1 MRQKEPKTARKTNK
15 GGNLISSLVNY
26 ISSNPI
32 PVAQGIETFTKWL
45 TKAWS
50 GFFRFLT
57 ELGNAL
63 MNGLSDYLNL
73 LPVFL
78 VTVLLVFGAYIISG
92 KKKSLPVFTL
102 IGLLYILN
110 QGLWGDLMNTV
121 TIVLVASFLAI
132 IQGVPLGILCAKS
145 RRAEKIITP
154 ILDFMQTMPSFV
166 YLIPAVAFFGIGRV
180 PGVFAS
186 VIFALPPTVRMTS
199 LGIKE
204 IPEELSET
212 AKSFGCTGWQKLIKV
227 ELPLAKNTIMAGIN
241 QTNMLSLSMV
251 VTASMIGAPGLG
263 AGVLTALQ
271 KADVG
276 MGFVYGIAL
285 VVLAIVIDRYTQS
298 VSRQN
303 NKTKTKKEKKKQ
315 RITAVIILIALILGG
330 LIPGIQQKKEAEKK
344 ANMETIKLAAIPWDS
359 ERASTEVLKQ
369 VLEKEGFNV
378 EVTTLDVA
386 VVWESI
392 SNGDVDA
399 SSTAWLPVTQK
410 DFAKKH
416 EGQYVDMGPNLEHAR
431 IGLVV
436 PDYMPVK
443 SIEDLRDEAGKEI
456 LAIEPGSGTALSAER
471 TQKTYP
477 NLSDW
482 TIKNAATGAV
492 MTRLGQAIDNNEEI
506 VITGWI
512 PHWIF
517 NKYDVHFLDD
527 PKGTM
532 GTEEGV
538 NTICR
543 KGFKKDHPRAYEI
556 IDRFYWT
563 PEDMGS
569 VMLDMDKG
577 MSLHDAAAKW
587 IKNHPKEV
595 AEWVK

>member
-1 MRQKEPKTARKTNK
+1 MDT
-15 GGNLISSLVNY
+15 L
-26 ISSNPI
+26 SN
-32 PVAQGIETFTKWL
+32 
-45 TKAWS
+45 
-50 GFFRFLT
+50 
-57 ELGNAL
+57 
-63 MNGLSDYLNL
+63 YLNL

-78 VTVLLVFGAYIISG
+78 VIALLVLGAYTVSG
-92 KKKSLPVFTL
+92 KKKSLPIFTFF
-102 IGLLYILN
+102 GLLYILN
-110 QGLWGDLMNTV
+110 QGLWGNLMNTV
-121 TIVLVASFLAI
+121 TIVIVASFLAI

-145 RRAEKIITP
+145 KRAEKIITP

-186 VIFALPPTVRMTS
+186 VIFALPPTVRMTN

-204 IPEELSET
+204 IPEELNET

-227 ELPLAKNTIMAGIN
+227 ELPLARNTIMAGIN

-276 MGFVYGIAL
+276 MGFVNGIAL
-285 VVLAIVIDRYTQS
+285 VVLAIVIDRYTQG
-298 VSRQN
+298 VSKKN
-303 NKTKTKKEKKKQ
+303 NHKKTKEEKKKQ
-315 RITAVIILIALILGG
+315 RIIAIIVLISLILGG
-330 LIPGIQQKKEAEKK
+330 VIPGIQQRKEAEKK

-359 ERASTEVLKQ
+359 ERSSTEVLKQ
-369 VLEKEGFNV
+369 VLESEGFNV

-392 SNGDVDA
+392 CNGDVDA

-410 DFAKKH
+410 EFAKKH
-416 EGQYVDMGPNLEHAR
+416 EGQYVNMGPNIEHAR

-436 PDYMPVK
+436 PDYMDVQ
-443 SIEDLRDEAGKEI
+443 SISDLKDEAGKEI
-456 LAIEPGSGTALSAER
+456 LAIEPGSGTALSAET
-471 TQKTYP
+471 TQKSYP

-482 TIKNAATGAV
+482 TIRNAATGAV
-492 MTRLGQAIDNNEEI
+492 MARLGQAIDNKEEI

-532 GTEEGV
+532 GAEERV
-538 NTICR
+538 DTICR
-543 KGFKKDHPRAYEI
+543 KGFKEDHKRAYEI

-563 PEDMGS
+563 TDDMGS
-569 VMLDMDKG
+569 VMLDIDGG
-577 MSLHDAAAKW
+577 MSLEDAAAKW
-587 IKNHPKEV
+587 IKNHPEEV
-595 AEWVK
+595 AKWVK